1 MLKCVGYDKAFQQ
14 KVFNDM
20 KTWVPPPKQEPK
32 DPKKNTL
39 QPNKGPKSRKRKRV
53 EEEILKVIIMICL
66 RMRMKMRTRIWN
78 SFRGVPGAALDPNG
92 WGASYGYE
100 SFNLMSC

>member
-53 EEEILKVIIMICL
+53 EEEILESDNNDMLEDEDEDEDAHLEFIS
-66 RMRMKMRTRIWN
+66 RGTR
-78 SFRGVPGAALDPNG
+78 SRPR
-92 WGASYGYE
+92 S
-100 SFNLMSC
+100 